1 MEKYKI
7 FIPGGKGMLG
17 CAINELFLKNKLEF
31 KIADLPEFDVR
42 DENLV
47 REEIIK
53 YKPTH
58 ILNLSAYT
66 KVDKAEE
73 EREEAFGV
81 NEKGVENLCNI
92 SSKLKIKL
100 IHISTDY
107 VFNGEKEGEWTEEDE
122 PSPIN
127 IYGLSKLKGEEAV
140 KKLDDF
146 LIIRTSWLFG
156 KGGQNFVKTIAL
168 KLKKKEDLKV
178 IMDQRGCPTYTKF
191 LATAILFLIK
201 NNAKGIYHIC
211 QPPPTTWYD
220 FALKIKE
227 ILKVKDVNIYP
238 VSSDEY
244 KTPAKRPKNSILS
257 TKKFLKDYNYK
268 IPSWEESLKDYLEK
282 DYE

>member
-17 CAINELFLKNKLEF
+17 CAINEFFLKNKLEF

-42 DENLV
+42 DENLM
-47 REEIIK
+47 RNEIIK

-73 EREEAFGV
+73 EREKAFLV
-81 NEKGVENLCNI
+81 NEKGVENLCKI
-92 SSKLKIKL
+92 ARKLKIKL

-107 VFNGEKEGEWTEEDE
+107 VFNGEKYGEWVEEDE

-127 IYGLSKLKGEEAV
+127 TYGLSKLKGEEAV

-168 KLKKKEDLKV
+168 KLKKKEDLKIV
-178 IMDQRGCPTYTKF
+178 MDQKGCPTYTKV
-191 LATAILFLIK
+191 LADAILFLIK
-201 NNAKGIYHIC
+201 KNAKGIYHFC

-227 ILKVKDVNIYP
+227 ILKVEDVNIFP
-238 VSSDEY
+238 ISSNEY
-244 KTPAKRPKNSILS
+244 KTPARRPENSVLS

-268 IPSWEESLKDYLEK
+268 IPSWEKSLKDYLEK
-282 DYE
+282 NYE